1 MYLKWIFMVIWLLSQ
16 TLGFPL
22 PAHGS
27 AAAFN
32 RDAYNAVNHP
42 QHEADGR
49 YEFNYL
55 NGSDAYQAGHQFGYV
70 AAGIG
75 LQVGVVAATEG
86 LGELAP
92 VEEGMAEESTVRMGG
107 TMKLVDAA
115 GEEEVAVAEGVRGG
129 ESEAKTALTGNSFT
143 EAGQGEFGFAKDLES
158 KPAGEAIKQAGS
170 TAGESAQNGASQA
183 RPLEL
188 NLSRTASGEA
198 AETGGG
204 RLVQG
209 EFDFVNNLNAQR
221 QGYGLL
227 PAGEQPYQ
235 LTLFPDK
242 PYTGNRVE
250 LYGVSPTRAQKAAA
264 TPFSFDHDPT
274 LVQHYWEG
282 DGKGGL
288 PGFNLTQTERLQQA
302 RSLNGNFV
310 PLTMQNYQGS
320 IMKKYSIQKN
330 SEFGF

>member
-1 MYLKWIFMVIWLLSQ
+1 VIWLLSQ

-22 PAHGS
+22 SAHGS
-27 AAAFN
+27 AAAFKS
-32 RDAYNAVNHP
+32 DAYNAVNHP

-129 ESEAKTALTGNSFT
+129 ESEAKTALTGNSFN

-158 KPAGEAIKQAGS
+158 KPAGEAIKPPV
-170 TAGESAQNGASQA
+170 ESVSPFARESVQNGASQA
-183 RPLEL
+183 KQLEL
-188 NLSRTASGEA
+188 NLSGTGSDGA
-198 AETGGG
+198 AEETAVSESK
-204 RLVQG
+204 LWSTS
-209 EFDFVNNLNAQR
+209 EFNGTKVYQR
-221 QGYGLL
+221 NDLID
-227 PAGEQPYQ
+227 
-235 LTLFPDK
+235 T
-242 PYTGNRVE
+242 
-250 LYGVSPTRAQKAAA
+250 
-264 TPFSFDHDPT
+264 T
-274 LVQHYWEG
+274 LVDARGRSNLERMQSGLAPIGPDGQSINLHHLIQTDDSPLAEMTATFHQENSSIIHINPSTIPSGIDRSAFDDFRRAYWINRA
-282 DGKGGL
+282 KGFS
-288 PGFNLTQTERLQQA
+288 P
-302 RSLNGNFV
+302 
-310 PLTMQNYQGS
+310 
-320 IMKKYSIQKN
+320 
-330 SEFGF
+330 